1 MKVCVI
7 GLGYIGLPTATVL
20 ADSGH
25 LVVGVDTNKETV
37 DTVNRGMIHIAE
49 PHLREKV
56 AAAVRD
62 GRLRASEVPEEAD
75 AFIIAV
81 PTPLAA
87 DRKADL
93 SYVKSAAAEIVPCL
107 RKGNLVILESTVPPR
122 TTVDVLLPILGES
135 GLVPGEDLLVAFCPE
150 RVLPGKIL
158 EELVNNNRVI
168 GGINGKSAMAAAAL
182 YSTFVKGELLQTD
195 ATTAEMTKLMENT
208 YRDVNIA
215 LANEFAMVAEH
226 AGVNVWEA
234 IRFANQHPRVN
245 ILQPGPGVGGHCI
258 AVDPWFIVEKAAG
271 KARLIQTARSVNG
284 GMPRYVV
291 EKIRQLTEGIAAP
304 KIALLGL
311 TYKANVDDCRE
322 SPALV
327 IKKILEGL
335 GLQAVAHDPLA
346 KNVKTVSLRGALS
359 QADLTVLLVNHEA
372 FGSLDPEELAGLVR
386 RKVLLDTR
394 GVVCR
399 RLWEAAGFRVEV
411 LGEGARPL
419 FPDETGAEKKI
430 S

>member
-1 MKVCVI
+1 M
-7 GLGYIGLPTATVL
+7 
-20 ADSGH
+20 
-25 LVVGVDTNKETV
+25 
-37 DTVNRGMIHIAE
+37 
-49 PHLREKV
+49 
-56 AAAVRD
+56 AAAVRE

-234 IRFANQHPRVN
+234 IHFANQHPRVN
-245 ILQPGPGVGGHCI
+245 ILQPGP
-258 AVDPWFIVEKAAG
+258 AWAATALPWIPGLLWRRRRARRALSRRPAASTAACRAMWWRKYGSLPKA
-271 KARLIQTARSVNG
+271 L
-284 GMPRYVV
+284 PRR
-291 EKIRQLTEGIAAP
+291 KLP
-304 KIALLGL
+304 FWL
-311 TYKANVDDCRE
+311 TYKAN
-322 SPALV
+322 
-327 IKKILEGL
+327 G
-335 GLQAVAHDPLA
+335 
-346 KNVKTVSLRGALS
+346 T
-359 QADLTVLLVNHEA
+359 T
-372 FGSLDPEELAGLVR
+372 AGKAR
-386 RKVLLDTR
+386 R
-394 GVVCR
+394 
-399 RLWEAAGFRVEV
+399 W
-411 LGEGARPL
+411 
-419 FPDETGAEKKI
+419 
-430 S
+430 

>member
-1 MKVCVI
+1 
-7 GLGYIGLPTATVL
+7 
-20 ADSGH
+20 
-25 LVVGVDTNKETV
+25 
-37 DTVNRGMIHIAE
+37 
-49 PHLREKV
+49 
-56 AAAVRD
+56 
-62 GRLRASEVPEEAD
+62 
-75 AFIIAV
+75 
-81 PTPLAA
+81 
-87 DRKADL
+87 
-93 SYVKSAAAEIVPCL
+93 
-107 RKGNLVILESTVPPR
+107 
-122 TTVDVLLPILGES
+122 VDVLLPILGES

-346 KNVKTVSLRGALS
+346 KNVKTVSLREALS

>member
-62 GRLRASEVPEEAD
+62 GRLRASEVPEEAV

-271 KARLIQTARSVNG
+271 KAHLIQTARSVNG

-291 EKIRQLTEGIAAP
+291 EKIRQLIQGIAAP

-327 IKKILEGL
+327 IK
-335 GLQAVAHDPLA
+335 
-346 KNVKTVSLRGALS
+346 SLRAW
-359 QADLTVLLVNHEA
+359 A
-372 FGSLDPEELAGLVR
+372 
-386 RKVLLDTR
+386 
-394 GVVCR
+394 CR
-399 RLWEAAGFRVEV
+399 PWPIRW
-411 LGEGARPL
+411 PK
-419 FPDETGAEKKI
+419 T
-430 S
+430 

>member
-1 MKVCVI
+1 M
-7 GLGYIGLPTATVL
+7 
-20 ADSGH
+20 
-25 LVVGVDTNKETV
+25 
-37 DTVNRGMIHIAE
+37 
-49 PHLREKV
+49 
-56 AAAVRD
+56 
-62 GRLRASEVPEEAD
+62 
-75 AFIIAV
+75 
-81 PTPLAA
+81 
-87 DRKADL
+87 
-93 SYVKSAAAEIVPCL
+93 
-107 RKGNLVILESTVPPR
+107 
-122 TTVDVLLPILGES
+122 PILGKRPRAGKIFC
-135 GLVPGEDLLVAFCPE
+135 GLLPE

-346 KNVKTVSLRGALS
+346 KNVKTVSLREALS